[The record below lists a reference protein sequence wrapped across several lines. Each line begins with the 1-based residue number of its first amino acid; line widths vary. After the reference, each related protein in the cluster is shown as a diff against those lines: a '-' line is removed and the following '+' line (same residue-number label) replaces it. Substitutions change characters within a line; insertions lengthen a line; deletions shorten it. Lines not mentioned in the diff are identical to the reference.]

1 MSKRIGSS
9 LLLAFLVL
17 LPALP
22 LVADDFVVGED
33 GTIIQTAEPE
43 EGSPAAWIAEIRRL
57 LSEEKNA
64 AAEYEARKFVKRY
77 EKTREPRLAEAIL
90 LHGDANVARGR
101 YYAALF
107 DYERIAREFS
117 ASEQF
122 VPALEREY
130 EIALLF
136 ANGLKRRYLGFR
148 LFNAE
153 EEAAELLI
161 RIQERLPSSQL
172 AERAGIAL
180 ADYYYRKRMM
190 RLAID
195 AYDLFL
201 RNYPKSRERA
211 KAMQRKIYSHIA
223 TFKGPQF
230 DASGLENARLEILD
244 FKRSFPVEAREAGI
258 DDSLVGWI
266 NDSAAEKMLNTA
278 TWYLGQKD
286 ITSARYT
293 LKRLLKRH
301 PDTTA
306 GREALRLMM
315 ERGWMATPVEPP
327 LEAAAPAAEAAPET
341 TDGAAREADS

>member
-1 MSKRIGSS
+1 TLA
-9 LLLAFLVL
+9 LLLA
-17 LPALP
+17 AP
-22 LVADDFVVGED
+22 LGADDFVVDEEGA
-33 GTIIQTAEPE
+33 IVRTAEPE
-43 EGSPAAWIAEIRRL
+43 AGSAAAWIAEIRRL
-57 LSEEKNA
+57 LAEEKNA
-64 AAEYEARKFVKRY
+64 AAEYEARKFIKQY

-107 DYERIAREFS
+107 DYERIAKEFN

-148 LFNAE
+148 VFSAE
-153 EEAAELLI
+153 DEAAELLI

-244 FKRSFPVEAREAGI
+244 FKRAFPVEAREAGI
-258 DDSLVGWI
+258 DDSLVGWV
-266 NDSAAEKMLNTA
+266 NDSAADKLLETA
-278 TWYLGQKD
+278 DWYLRQQD

-301 PDTTA
+301 PNTTA
-306 GREALRLMM
+306 GRQALQLMID
-315 ERGWMATPVEPP
+315 RGWMPAPVQPG
-327 LEAAAPAAEAAPET
+327 LEAGSAAAKAVGTETNEEASP
-341 TDGAAREADS
+341 